1 MKKKI
6 LWRKDLISKVKA
18 TIFLNPNSI
27 RKGLHLFKEQDK
39 EILPLLQCCHWKRRK
54 VNCKKFSVSEQE
66 LSSSKMCAKC
76 VLQLIWER

>member
-1 MKKKI
+1 MKSTLKHEKKI

-39 EILPLLQCCHWKRRK
+39 EILPLL
-54 VNCKKFSVSEQE
+54 
-66 LSSSKMCAKC
+66 
-76 VLQLIWER
+76 